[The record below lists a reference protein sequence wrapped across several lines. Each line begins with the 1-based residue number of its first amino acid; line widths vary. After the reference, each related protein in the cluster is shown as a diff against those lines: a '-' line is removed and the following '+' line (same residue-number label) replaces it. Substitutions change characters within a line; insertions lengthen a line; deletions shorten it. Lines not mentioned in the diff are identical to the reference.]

1 MKTKLHNC
9 YIYAE
14 GLGQSCIYPLVGGY
28 VSMNPYGPRLV
39 DSVGFIMVSL
49 TPVSC
54 NPSPLSFAGFPK
66 LRVSASVS
74 ISCWVK
80 LL

>member
-1 MKTKLHNC
+1 L
-9 YIYAE
+9 
-14 GLGQSCIYPLVGGY
+14 
-28 VSMNPYGPRLV
+28 
-39 DSVGFIMVSL
+39 VSL